1 MAYYNQSGR
10 RMRNINQIRKTLALS
25 TQIDEAAMSKVFK
38 WWFGKSPEEIDDEVK
53 KMSISELEKITRG
66 VSPKSARRI
75 LSGIKLK
82 KFEAAHARM
91 EKMRK

>member
-1 MAYYNQSGR
+1 
-10 RMRNINQIRKTLALS
+10 MRNIKEIRKTLAKTS
-25 TQIDEAAMSKVFK
+25 QIDEAAMSKVFK
-38 WWFGKSPEEIDDEVK
+38 WWFGKSPEEIEIEVK
-53 KMSISELEKITRG
+53 KMSILELEKITRG

-82 KFEAAHARM
+82 KFEAAYTRM